1 MSNHEQ
7 DEAFT
12 LACQDLQWELRE
24 LWQVSIEDWPTDL
37 DRQAMLDGV
46 NAAELEVERVRR
58 AVEYNRIKEDDQ

>member
-7 DEAFT
+7 DESFT

-46 NAAELEVERVRR
+46 KAAELEVERVRR